1 MPEGPEILYSSVII
15 NKLINSFSFNKIEFK
30 TDKYHD
36 KKNDRSELNYR
47 NKFKNIHNY
56 IVSDVSCKGKLLWIK
71 LKNKKDYMF
80 IHIHYGLHGWMFD
93 TEPDNYLDYI
103 ITFNKKENDKTIQ
116 KQLFMQDK
124 INLNKIYVVN
134 EDEHNEIINKMGI
147 DIFSDKFTKEIFK
160 EKIQSKRSLLAGFML
175 SQDIFCGMGNYIKND
190 GMYMTKLNVRV
201 KTCDLDLDQINE
213 LYHNILFIAYSKLL
227 THKRNIM
234 KYLPEFK
241 KVNKPNH
248 LEVPYEYKVYSR
260 KVTDD
265 GQKVIK
271 VNVSGRASYSTQEYT
286 TPIIKDDKDT
296 KDKKN
301 TKKNNKIKVTG
312 PDDELNN
319 VVEDTKKITK
329 KKPTINTIKKKATP
343 KIAKTIKTKKT
354 NSITKKSVSK
364 TKKINK

>member
-15 NKLINSFSFNKIEFK
+15 NKLINNYSFDKIEFK
-30 TDKYHD
+30 NRKRHED
-36 KKNDRSELNYR
+36 
-47 NKFKNIHNY
+47 KFKNVHNY

-80 IHIHYGLHGWMFD
+80 IHIHYGLHGWIFD

-103 ITFNKKENDKTIQ
+103 ITFNKKEKDKKIQ
-116 KQLFMQDK
+116 KQLFMQDR

-147 DIFSDKFTKEIFK
+147 DIFSDKFTKEIFR
-160 EKIQSKRSLLAGFML
+160 EKIQSKRSLLAGFIL

-201 KTCDLDLDQINE
+201 KTCDLDLNQINE

-241 KVNKPNH
+241 KVNKPEH

-260 KVTDD
+260 KVTDNE
-265 GQKVIK
+265 QKVIK
-271 VNVSGRASYSTQEYT
+271 VSVSGRASYSTQEYT
-286 TPIIKDDKDT
+286 TPIVEDT
-296 KDKKN
+296 KDKKEKN
-301 TKKNNKIKVTG
+301 TKTTKKSTNNDK
-312 PDDELNN
+312 E
-319 VVEDTKKITK
+319 KKITK
-329 KKPTINTIKKKATP
+329 KTIKKKPA
-343 KIAKTIKTKKT
+343 
-354 NSITKKSVSK
+354 NYKKSVNYRK
-364 TKKINK
+364 LMKDKVKK